1 MNQWIL
7 RAVLLLSVCLNSAT
21 AVDYDEPCYPY
32 ACEFGECIPEG
43 SSFRCECRKDHVGE
57 TCNIWR
63 SPLVNCDVDGPF
75 KCFNGGIC
83 NTTKNS
89 FTCICPPNFT
99 EDVDE
104 CETSPC
110 QNGGTCVNRPGSF
123 YCMCPPGFKGET
135 CSESVE
141 VCSAGTCQ
149 NGGTCIDSVD
159 GYVCQCSPGFLG
171 SRCERTNGIIRASNG
186 KTRKDPNK
194 CAGCVQKAGN
204 GKCDE
209 ECNVPECS
217 YDGNDCLVKDPFAR
231 CPNSS
236 FCALMFKNGVCD
248 EVCNNEA
255 CLFDGFDCMAK
266 EPVCPESISA
276 YCKKHKS
283 DGICDEQ
290 CNQERCDFDGGDC
303 QGISNKILS
312 GELSVVV
319 LADPSYFVA
328 NAPRFLRSL
337 SKMLRAGVRIKRDQK
352 GLMIFVWK
360 DEKIGQRVEIDKL
373 EVASDARRTDKR
385 GVIVW
390 IEVDVTGCVEEC
402 FSDVE
407 VVASFIEAGR
417 EKLTDMNMT
426 IYSADAKRPRNGRT
440 SFDVSLLI
448 LLACITV
455 MIVIAILFIV
465 HERPSR
471 KRKVIENAPVW
482 VPPTELENE
491 KSNGYTENN
500 WQRRVILESAKRR
513 RIDHS
518 ELKLL
523 EEQLTPRGPKVP
535 RVFVLPKA
543 KKIEPLPSRL
553 HIEAASANPISIPI
567 AAEDVNQRG
576 PNGRTPVMVLVRN
589 TTKTEE
595 QIIEDL
601 TRLRSAGADLNLWDD
616 YDDTALHVAVSSDR
630 SPLVRKLLQL
640 GASPVIRDHKNSTCL
655 HLAARMCSL
664 DMVKALLEIEEMKM
678 EVDAVDDDNRTA
690 LMLVATHDRVDAKIA
705 EALCAAGA
713 KVNYDGDNTLN
724 TWTGRTA
731 LHFAAKYD
739 NAQMV
744 AFLLGRNANKDCQD
758 HECCTPLHLAASEGH
773 EGPVK
778 ELIKAGASVMLRND
792 KSQTPY
798 DTALVNNH
806 AGVAALLASG
816 DNLRVQLYSNNGEIF
831 ASSTPPGFKCAKLL
845 MARHSRS
852 ARVHAA
858 SRASPKSTQSTPTR
872 HPQNASS
879 PHNVLATTHSMGSM
893 FCSPQFSSTTPR
905 SMDHQYTSPRH
916 MQPIVYS
923 APQTVSKVPES
934 AFHSPQYDTRPLYFE
949 AEKSATAHSS
959 YMDSGFGTF
968 TDGSAYDHNGHWSMS
983 SEPMNRSVLSPHERF
998 VCNEGYIV

>member
-1 MNQWIL
+1 MF
-7 RAVLLLSVCLNSAT
+7 LLSFFLIHFFS
-21 AVDYDEPCYPY
+21 
-32 ACEFGECIPEG
+32 
-43 SSFRCECRKDHVGE
+43 
-57 TCNIWR
+57 
-63 SPLVNCDVDGPF
+63 
-75 KCFNGGIC
+75 
-83 NTTKNS
+83 
-89 FTCICPPNFT
+89 
-99 EDVDE
+99 
-104 CETSPC
+104 
-110 QNGGTCVNRPGSF
+110 
-123 YCMCPPGFKGET
+123 
-135 CSESVE
+135 
-141 VCSAGTCQ
+141 TCQ

-159 GYVCQCSPGFLG
+159 GYVCQCAPGFVG
-171 SRCERTNGIIRASNG
+171 SRCERSKGLIKTSSGI
-186 KTRKDPNK
+186 TREGPSK
-194 CAGCVQKAGN
+194 CTSCAQKAGN

-209 ECNVPECS
+209 ECNLAECD
-217 YDGNDCLVKDPFAR
+217 YDGNDCLVKNPFDG
-231 CPNSS
+231 CPSSS
-236 FCALMFKNGVCD
+236 FCALVFKNGVCD

-255 CLFDGFDCMAK
+255 CLFDGFDCMTK
-266 EPVCPESISA
+266 EPVCPEAISA

-290 CNQERCDFDGGDC
+290 CNQEGCDFDGGDC

-337 SKMLRAGVRIKRDQK
+337 SKTLRAEVRIKRDQK
-352 GLMIFVWK
+352 GLMIFAWN
-360 DEKIGQRVEIDKL
+360 EGEIGERVEIDRL
-373 EVASDARRTDKR
+373 EMASDAQRTDKR
-385 GVIVW
+385 GIIVW
-390 IEVDVTGCVEEC
+390 IEVDVAGCVEEC

-407 VVASFIEAGR
+407 VVASFIQAAR

-426 IYSADAKRPRNGRT
+426 IYSADAKLPRKGRT
-440 SFDVSLLI
+440 SLDVSLLI

-482 VPPTELENE
+482 IPPTEFENE
-491 KSNGYTENN
+491 KTNGYSESN

-518 ELKLL
+518 EMKLL
-523 EEQLTPRGPKVP
+523 EEQLTPKGPKVP

-595 QIIEDL
+595 QIIEEL

-616 YDDTALHVAVSSDR
+616 CEFWTLCSDFFIVLRITAAVVIR
-630 SPLVRKLLQL
+630 LPIVRKLLEL

-655 HLAARMCSL
+655 HLAARICSL
-664 DMVKALLEIEEMKM
+664 DMVKALLEVEEMKM

-690 LMLVATHDRVDAKIA
+690 LMLVAMHDRVDAKIA

-713 KVNYDGDNTLN
+713 KVNYDGDNTLS

-744 AFLLGRNANKDCQD
+744 AFLLEKNANKDCQD

-798 DTALVNNH
+798 DTALVNNQL
-806 AGVAALLASG
+806 GVAALLASG

-831 ASSTPPGFKCAKLL
+831 ASSTPPGIKCAKLL

-852 ARVHAA
+852 TRVHAA
-858 SRASPKSTQSTPTR
+858 SASRASPRSTQSTPTR
-872 HPQNASS
+872 HPQNAPS
-879 PHNVLATTHSMGSM
+879 PYNGLATPHSMVSI
-893 FCSPQFSSTTPR
+893 FPSPQFSSTTPR
-905 SMDHQYTSPRH
+905 SMDPSYSSPRH
-916 MQPIVYS
+916 MQPVVYS
-923 APQTVSKVPES
+923 APQTANKVSES
-934 AFHSPQYDTRPLYFE
+934 TFHSPQYDARPIYFD
-949 AEKSATAHSS
+949 AEKSANTHSG

-968 TDGSAYDHNGHWSMS
+968 TDGSTYDHNSHWSIS
-983 SEPMNRSVLSPHERF
+983 NEPINRSVLSPHERF